1 MYLRFV
7 VPGRHLDSGVR
18 DGTFGA
24 AYALRRGSDLSPY
37 EREELEGL
45 LGWFNDNLDLPFRFN
60 RTKSKGYEDRAA
72 KGISWFKAS
81 AEEHV
86 TKMHRL
92 AAILRDQGH
101 HVSLIK
107 TTNPG
112 YLVYEDEHQVVAEPF
127 KDVRA

>member
-7 VPGRHLDSGVR
+7 VPRKHLDSGVR
-18 DGTFGA
+18 AGIFGA
-24 AYALRRGSDLSPY
+24 AYAVQRGSDLSPH
-37 EREELEGL
+37 EREELDGL
-45 LGWFNDNLDLPFRFN
+45 LGWFNDNLELPFRFN
-60 RTKSKGYEDRAA
+60 RTKSKGYVSRAT

-92 AAILRDQGH
+92 AAILEDQGH

-127 KDVRA
+127 KDVGA